1 MTKLSKIQDGV
12 VDMFYRWQNCRVIDR
27 NGYAVEFWNDNQQ
40 PRYKY
45 PNPRTIR
52 ALIWRGVLVHNTEL
66 DIYELAPEWQPRWRV
81 GVKEGEATK

>member
-1 MTKLSKIQDGV
+1 MTKLSKAQDGV
-12 VDMFYRWQNCRVIDR
+12 VDMFYRWQNCRVVDR

-52 ALIWRGVLVHNTEL
+52 TLIQRGILVPTTEL
-66 DIYELAPEWQPRWRV
+66 NIYELALEWQPRWRV
-81 GVKEGEATK
+81 GVKEGEGEK